1 MGSTFGGLEIGK
13 RGLSVHQTALN
24 TTGHN
29 IANADNKQFARQRVT
44 MESMEPLYDASLN
57 RAAGP
62 GQLGQ
67 GVAVAQVE
75 RIRNAFYDDQI
86 STAVNTKA
94 FWDTKST
101 FLVQMEKVFNEPSDN
116 TLRSLADK
124 FWSSWQDLASYP
136 ADMAHREVVVERA
149 QGLVTRIQ
157 DVYSKLD
164 SLRTQANNQVIA
176 DVDRINSLA
185 ANVRDYNER
194 ILKLEALGDNAND
207 LSDRRDAAI
216 EKLSEL
222 VDINI
227 GRGDKDE
234 LIVFVGQ
241 QALIQGEI
249 HRKLTAVG
257 DPRNDGMARVTWEHN
272 GRDVLIQGGEL
283 KGLLDARD
291 KDIVDRISD
300 TNQFAVNLADIVNEA
315 HRDGF
320 GLNGTTNKDFFSI
333 RPLSAN
339 ANGNFQL
346 QNAAANFDLNQ
357 DGTAEITAVFRVSG
371 SNTIDPSKRVGLN
384 GTLTFQRNDAD
395 STPVRI
401 DYNRDDTLQDVIRR
415 INDSRSG
422 VVAYMN
428 HDNQLALK
436 AVRADDDRRT
446 SFMIRHMEDSGQ
458 LLVGYTGILNTSGP
472 AGAYDFR
479 RINEISKLRPAL
491 QDVALTPIY
500 NPAAY
505 LRVSTEAAR
514 DPASIAAGRGK
525 DVGGTG
531 DYNTP
536 GGQADGSNALI
547 IAAALK
553 QDSRM
558 IGHARNPEDFYNA
571 LIAKLGT
578 ESRAA
583 EDAVTRQKDNLVAL
597 NNLRQSVMGVSLD
610 EEMSNMVQFQH
621 AYNAAARVIN
631 TMNEMLG
638 TIIQRMGV

>member
-44 MESMEPLYDASLN
+44 MESMDPLYDPSLN
-57 RAAGP
+57 RASGP

-67 GVAVAQVE
+67 GVTVAQVE

-86 STAVNTKA
+86 SNGVNSQHY
-94 FWDTKST
+94 WETKST
-101 FLVQMEKVFNEPSDN
+101 FLIQMEKVFNEPSDN
-116 TLRSLADK
+116 TLRSLSDR
-124 FWSSWQDLASYP
+124 FWSAWQDLAAHP

-157 DVYSKLD
+157 DIYSKLD
-164 SLRTQANNQVIA
+164 TLRNQANNRVIA
-176 DVDRINSLA
+176 NVDRINSLA
-185 ANVRDYNER
+185 AQVRDYNER
-194 ILKLEALGDNAND
+194 ILKLEALGDNPND
-207 LSDRRDAAI
+207 LKDRRDAAI

-234 LIVFVGQ
+234 LIVFVGE
-241 QALIQGEI
+241 QALVQGEVQ
-249 HRKLTAVG
+249 RRLLAVG
-257 DPRNDGMARVTWEHN
+257 DPRNDGMARVVWEHN
-272 GRDVLIQGGEL
+272 NRDVLIQGGEV
-283 KGLLDARD
+283 KGLLDVRD
-291 KDIVDRISD
+291 RDIVERLSE
-300 TNQFAVNLADIVNEA
+300 TNQFAVNIADIVNEA

-333 RPLSAN
+333 RALSAG

-357 DGTAEITAVFRVSG
+357 DGTAEVTAIFRVSG
-371 SNTIDPSKRVGLN
+371 TNTVDPTKRIGLD
-384 GTLTFQRNDAD
+384 GTLTLFRNDGQN
-395 STPVRI
+395 TPVRI
-401 DYNRDDTLQDVIRR
+401 DYSRDDTLQEVIRR

-436 AVRADDDRRT
+436 AVRAEDDRRT
-446 SFMIRHMEDSGQ
+446 NFMIRHLEDSGQ

-472 AGAYDFR
+472 AGAFDFR
-479 RINEISKLRPAL
+479 RTNEISKLRPAL
-491 QDVALTPIY
+491 QDIALTPIY

-505 LRVSTEAAR
+505 LRVSTEVSR
-514 DPASIAAGRGK
+514 DPSSIAAGRGK

-558 IGHARNPEDFYNA
+558 IGHTRNPEDFYNA

-583 EDAVTRQKDNLVAL
+583 EDALIRQKDNLLQL

-631 TMNEMLG
+631 TMNEMIG

>member
-13 RGLSVHQTALN
+13 RGLSVHQAALN

-29 IANADNKQFARQRVT
+29 IANADNKQYARQRVT
-44 MESMEPLYDASLN
+44 MESMDPLYDPSLN
-57 RAAGP
+57 RASGP

-67 GVAVAQVE
+67 GVQIGQVE

-86 STAVNTKA
+86 ANAVNSKEY
-94 FWDTKST
+94 WDTKSN
-101 FLVQMEKVFNEPSDN
+101 FLIQMEKVFNEPSDN
-116 TLRSLADK
+116 TLRSLTDK
-124 FWSSWQDLASYP
+124 FWAAWQDLASYP

-157 DVYSKLD
+157 DVYHKLD
-164 SLRTQANNQVIA
+164 VLRNQANTRVIA
-176 DVDRINSLA
+176 DVERVNSLA
-185 ANVRDYNER
+185 TQVRDFNER
-194 ILKLEALGDNAND
+194 ILKLEALGDNPND
-207 LSDRRDAAI
+207 LKDKRDAAI

-222 VDINI
+222 ADINI

-234 LIVFVGQ
+234 TIVFIGE
-241 QALIQGEI
+241 QALVQGEVQ
-249 HRKLTAVG
+249 RFLQAVG
-257 DPRNDGMARVTWEHN
+257 DPQNDGMARIVWQHN
-272 GRDVLIQGGEL
+272 QRDLLLAGGEL
-283 KGLLDARD
+283 KGLLDVRD
-291 KDIVDRISD
+291 KDIVERITETD
-300 TNQFAVNLADIVNEA
+300 QFAVNLADIVNEP

-333 RPLSAN
+333 RPLSAS

-357 DGTAEITAVFRVSG
+357 DGTAEITAIFRVSG
-371 SNTIDPSKRVGLN
+371 TNTVDPTKRVGLD
-384 GTLTFQRNDAD
+384 GTLTFYRNDELNSA
-395 STPVRI
+395 VRI
-401 DYNRDDTLQDVIRR
+401 DYSRDDTLEEIIRR
-415 INDSRSG
+415 VNDSRSG

-428 HDNQLALK
+428 HDNQLSLK
-436 AVRADDDRRT
+436 AVKAEDDRRT
-446 SFMIRHMEDSGQ
+446 NFMIRHMEDSGQ
-458 LLVGYTGILNTSGP
+458 LLVGYTGILNSSGP
-472 AGAYDFR
+472 AGAFDFR
-479 RINEISKLRPAL
+479 RINEISKLRAPL
-491 QDVALTPIY
+491 QDITLTPIY
-500 NPAAY
+500 HPAAY
-505 LRVSTEAAR
+505 LQVSTEAKR

-547 IAAALK
+547 IAASLK
-553 QDSRM
+553 QSNRM

-583 EDAVTRQKDNLVAL
+583 EDALTRQKDNLVQL

-631 TMNEMLG
+631 TINDMLE
-638 TIIQRMGV
+638 TVIRRMGV